1 MFLEYEYLFHDCQV
15 QQRSN
20 KQTNKRTKIH
30 ETRINAG
37 RSYLIE
43 PTCKKL
49 QEEIEHRNMIKI
61 NLIIL

>member
-43 PTCKKL
+43 PTCKL
-49 QEEIEHRNMIKI
+49 EAQPTEPVS
-61 NLIIL
+61 LT

>member
-1 MFLEYEYLFHDCQV
+1 MTVRFGKEV
-15 QQRSN
+15 
-20 KQTNKRTKIH
+20 TNKKTKIH

-43 PTCKKL
+43 PTCKKW
-49 QEEIEHRNMIKI
+49 QEEIEHRNMTKI